1 MTGGGGEYSVDEVS
15 LPSHYA
21 FHMYSKPP
29 PPVVYFNVFTSFKK
43 GKNEIFGLFLRVWDC
58 WRDQSFP

>member
-1 MTGGGGEYSVDEVS
+1 MTGGGGEYSVDEVF
-15 LPSHYA
+15 LLSHYA

-43 GKNEIFGLFLRVWDC
+43 GKNETVYF
-58 WRDQSFP
+58 

>member
-1 MTGGGGEYSVDEVS
+1 MTGGGGERSVDEVS

-21 FHMYSKPP
+21 FHIYSKPP

-43 GKNEIFGLFLRVWDC
+43 GKNETGYF
-58 WRDQSFP
+58 

>member
-1 MTGGGGEYSVDEVS
+1 MTGGGGEHSVDEVS

-43 GKNEIFGLFLRVWDC
+43 GKNETVYF
-58 WRDQSFP
+58 

>member
-1 MTGGGGEYSVDEVS
+1 MTGGGGEGSVDEVF

-29 PPVVYFNVFTSFKK
+29 PPVVYCNVFTSWRRARMKRSVLK
-43 GKNEIFGLFLRVWDC
+43 SLGLLE
-58 WRDQSFP
+58 